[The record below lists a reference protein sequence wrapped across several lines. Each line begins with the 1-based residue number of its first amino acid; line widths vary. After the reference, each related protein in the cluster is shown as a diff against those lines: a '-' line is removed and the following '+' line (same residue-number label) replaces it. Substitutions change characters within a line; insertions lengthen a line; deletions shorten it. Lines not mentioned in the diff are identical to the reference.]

1 MEIPGEYSSQINKG
15 DPLPASAEVRTRWH
29 ADFGRVVAPSE
40 AQRIERFLATGRVF
54 LAASSIVAIWL
65 DPTQPS
71 RYAALAFGL
80 LAAYAIHSLI
90 TLALVRFRET
100 STSSFRFTVH
110 AIDVAW
116 PALIGFFTQGPN
128 SPFIAL
134 YIFVLLAAAY
144 RWGYRET
151 MGTAA
156 ATVVLLFLEA
166 LVISPGLAGV
176 LEGRYTLNELIIR
189 ALYLLIIGYLL
200 GFMGEEEKLL
210 RAETAGIARTIARVQ
225 AETGVLGALRAAFD
239 EVLFLFAARRAVL
252 SMREIST
259 GRAFLW
265 EVRRDHPSQELNL
278 VLSELDRA
286 RHEQYVFDAP
296 GEVWHVFRR
305 PRRDVLFDLFALD
318 EEGTWRKHA
327 AWTPPEAFLQ
337 ARSFRSLLGAAI
349 NLGNEWSGCLLM
361 FEPELVPTRDAA
373 VHFFQTLCHQVTP
386 AIYSR
391 YLTRRLRSR
400 AGAVERAR
408 VARELHD
415 GVIQTLI
422 GLEMEVDVLRRQANA
437 SPQRLAQDLSR
448 AQGILHQEVLNL
460 RELMLQMRPVD
471 LTPKQ
476 LLDFLADAVERFRRD
491 TGISARF
498 VTLLPEV
505 SLLPRVSNELAR
517 TVQEALVNVRKHSGA
532 RNVLVRFEA
541 KDGYWKLLVDDDGRG
556 FDFSGR
562 LTHAE
567 LEAERKGPTIIM
579 ERVRSIGG
587 ELTVES
593 TPGRGARLE
602 IRVPQIGHE

>member
-1 MEIPGEYSSQINKG
+1 MEIPGEYSSQIDKG

-29 ADFGRVVAPSE
+29 ADFGRAVAPSE

-239 EVLFLFAARRAVL
+239 EVLFLFAARGAVL

>member
-1 MEIPGEYSSQINKG
+1 M
-15 DPLPASAEVRTRWH
+15 PAPAEVQTRLQ
-29 ADFGRVVAPSE
+29 ANFARAVAPSE

-71 RYAALAFGL
+71 RYAPLAFGL
-80 LAAYAIHSLI
+80 LAAYALHSLV
-90 TLALVRFRET
+90 TLALVRYRGT
-100 STSSFRFTVH
+100 STSSFRFTIH

-128 SPFIAL
+128 SPFIVL

-144 RWGYRET
+144 RWGFRET

-156 ATVVLLFLEA
+156 ATIVLLFLEA
-166 LVISPGLAGV
+166 LLISPGLAGV

-189 ALYLLIIGYLL
+189 TLYLLIIGYLL
-200 GFMGEEEKLL
+200 GFIAEEEKFL
-210 RAETAGIARTIARVQ
+210 RAETAGIARTMARVE
-225 AETGVLGALRAAFD
+225 AETGVLGTLRAVFD
-239 EVLFLFAARRAVL
+239 EVLFLFGARGALL
-252 SMREIST
+252 SMREMST
-259 GRAFLW
+259 DRTFLW
-265 EVRRDHPSQELNL
+265 EVRRDQPNQGLDV
-278 VLSELDRA
+278 VLSELDPA
-286 RHEQYVFDAP
+286 RREQYDFDAP
-296 GEVWHVFRR
+296 GEVWHVFRSTR
-305 PRRDVLFDLFALD
+305 TRRDVLFDLFALD
-318 EEGTWRKHA
+318 EKGTWRKDA
-327 AWTPPEAFLQ
+327 SWRPPEAFLQ
-337 ARSFRSLLGAAI
+337 ARTFRSLLGAAI
-349 NLGNEWSGCLLM
+349 NLGSEWSGCLLM
-361 FEPELVPTRDAA
+361 FEPDLVPTRDAA
-373 VHFFQTLCHQVTP
+373 VQFFQTLCHQVTP
-386 AIYSR
+386 AVYSR

-422 GLEMEVDVLRRQANA
+422 GLEMEVDVLGRQANV
-437 SPQRLAQDLSR
+437 SSLRLSQELSR
-448 AQGILHQEVLNL
+448 VQEILHQEVLNL
-460 RELMLQMRPVD
+460 RELMQQMRPVD

-476 LLDFLADAVERFRRD
+476 LLDFLAYAVDRFRRD

-498 VTLLPEV
+498 VTLLQEV
-505 SLLPRVSNELAR
+505 SLMPRVSNELAR
-517 TVQEALVNVRKHSGA
+517 AAQEALVNVRKHSGA
-532 RNVLVRFEA
+532 RNVLVRFDA
-541 KDGYWKLLVDDDGRG
+541 QDGYWKLVVDDDGRG

-587 ELTVES
+587 ELAIES

-602 IRVPQIGHE
+602 IRVPQSG

>member
-532 RNVLVRFEA
+532 RNVLV
-541 KDGYWKLLVDDDGRG
+541 LSLI
-556 FDFSGR
+556 
-562 LTHAE
+562 H
-567 LEAERKGPTIIM
+567 I
-579 ERVRSIGG
+579 
-587 ELTVES
+587 
-593 TPGRGARLE
+593 
-602 IRVPQIGHE
+602 